1 MKRLQVLLA
10 LALLGL
16 LAGCVPNP
24 VDLVVD
30 RAIDTGVEQAV
41 YKVLPQNDLPF
52 DDGFERYPVGS
63 MLLREAPRDYRVW
76 DEGEAKTAVYVV
88 EATGPEGRVEHAAAV
103 EYPEVDEGRRHALT
117 TGADGWT
124 NYRVEMVFKT
134 RDNPWWAYTHINSR
148 GRHALVLKVHSRAA
162 YLYKEVDGERTLVA
176 RRDLSSTYNDGA
188 WHTLTAEVRPG
199 ALTLSVDGEVLVDYR
214 DAGPAFYGGGFG
226 VQANWR
232 GSRFVISRWS
242 FAPLP

>member
-1 MKRLQVLLA
+1 MKRLG
-10 LALLGL
+10 LLGL
-16 LAGCVPNP
+16 LALVLAACFPNP
-24 VDLVVD
+24 VDVAVD
-30 RAIDTGVEQAV
+30 RAIDTGIEHVV
-41 YKVLPQNDLPF
+41 FKVLPQNDLPF
-52 DDGFERYPVGS
+52 QDDFEGYPVGS
-63 MLLREAPRDYRVW
+63 MLLRAAPHDYRVW
-76 DEGEAKTAVYVV
+76 DEDEAKTPVYVV
-88 EATGPEGRVEHAAAV
+88 ETTGPDGRVEHAAAV

-124 NYRVEMVFKT
+124 DYRVEMVFKT
-134 RDNPWWAYTHINSR
+134 RDNPWWAYTHVGDH

-162 YLYKEVDGERTLVA
+162 YLYKEVAGERTLVA
-176 RRDLSSTYNDGA
+176 RRDLSQTYNDGA

-199 ALTLSVDGEVLVDYR
+199 ALTLRVDGEVLVDYQ

-232 GSRFVISRWS
+232 GSRFVISRWA

>member
-199 ALTLSVDGEVLVDYR
+199 ALTLSVDGEVLVDYQ

>member
-30 RAIDTGVEQAV
+30 RTIDTGVEQAV

-214 DAGPAFYGGGFG
+214 DDDPAFYGGGFG

>member
-1 MKRLQVLLA
+1 
-10 LALLGL
+10 L

-214 DAGPAFYGGGFG
+214 DDDPAFYGGGFG